1 MKHSAP
7 AESKRKF
14 QGSAAPEAKQASEAD
29 EANEEV
35 FKPLSREEAAQWRA
49 RQPRFSMWHVVRW
62 QLVLGLLAAA
72 VAGLLAG
79 PVSGVS
85 ALYGALCAVLPS
97 TVMAWGLTSGFIA
110 RLFPGNA
117 QASLARLF
125 AWEWVKLSLAAAMLW
140 SAPRWV
146 PELVWLALLAGFVVA
161 LKGYW
166 LAFLGPRRRIASKGR

>member
-49 RQPRFSMWHVVRW
+49 RQPRFTVWRVVRT
-62 QLVLGLLAAA
+62 QAVLGVL
-72 VAGLLAG
+72 
-79 PVSGVS
+79 S
-85 ALYGALCAVLPS
+85 ALIAWGLVGQALAESVFYGALCVVVPS
-97 TVMAWGLTSGFIA
+97 AVMAWGITSNLIA
-110 RLFPGNA
+110 RLFPGVPR
-117 QASLARLF
+117 ASLASLLL
-125 AWEWVKLSLAAAMLW
+125 WEGAKVLLVMAMLW

-146 PELVWLALLAGFVVA
+146 PELNWLALLVGLVVA
-161 LKGYW
+161 LKAYW
-166 LAFLGPRRRIASKGR
+166 VEFFFKTRPKP